1 MSIIVANTGDLD
13 AVRAAIGRL
22 RGFNRALTKSG
33 SADSLQSH
41 DDAGM
46 SMALGRQGGRQAEL
60 MVGWAELPRSPGHA
74 FYDRLQAILIEA
86 EFDRFAEH
94 ACAPYYA
101 GRRGRP
107 SLPPGRYFRMVD
119 ATRRRSATSRGSTAS
134 AGWSGAAPT
143 ACPCASSC
151 AWAPRSRCRT
161 IRGLCGRPRKAK
173 PILASPQ
180 RRAAQ
185 AKRTEGLR
193 RLVEAVVYVLRTG
206 VAWEDL
212 PERFGKPNSLY
223 RRFGRWS
230 RQGIW
235 DALFASGIPEDELE
249 TVM

>member
-107 SLPPGRYFRMVD
+107 SLPQ
-119 ATRRRSATSRGSTAS
+119 
-134 AGWSGAAPT
+134 
-143 ACPCASSC
+143 
-151 AWAPRSRCRT
+151 
-161 IRGLCGRPRKAK
+161 
-173 PILASPQ
+173 Q
-180 RRAAQ
+180 R
-185 AKRTEGLR
+185 
-193 RLVEAVVYVLRTG
+193 
-206 VAWEDL
+206 
-212 PERFGKPNSLY
+212 
-223 RRFGRWS
+223 
-230 RQGIW
+230 
-235 DALFASGIPEDELE
+235 
-249 TVM
+249 